1 MWNWAGDSLSW
12 IDEILDRA
20 LENVKKD
27 LKEKDKPLRRYK
39 KRVKNRN
46 SLYKK
51 RMKLG
56 RIKRKVRGGNHGGK

>member
-1 MWNWAGDSLSW
+1 MSW

-20 LENVKKD
+20 LENVKKY
-27 LKEKDKPLRRYK
+27 LKEKDEPLKKYK

-46 SLYKK
+46 ILYKK

-56 RIKRKVRGGNHGGK
+56 RVKRKVRGGNHGGK

>member
-1 MWNWAGDSLSW
+1 LSW

-20 LENVKKD
+20 LENVKKY
-27 LKEKDKPLRRYK
+27 LKEKDKPLKRYK

-46 SLYKK
+46 ILYKK

-56 RIKRKVRGGNHGGK
+56 RVKRKVRGGNHGGK

>member
-1 MWNWAGDSLSW
+1 MSW

-20 LENVKKD
+20 LENIKKY
-27 LKEKDKPLRRYK
+27 LKEKDKPLKRYK

-46 SLYKK
+46 ILYKK

-56 RIKRKVRGGNHGGK
+56 RVKRKVRGGNHGGK

>member
-1 MWNWAGDSLSW
+1 MSW

-20 LENVKKD
+20 LENVKKY
-27 LKEKDKPLRRYK
+27 LKEKDKPLKRYK

-46 SLYKK
+46 ILYKK

-56 RIKRKVRGGNHGGK
+56 RVKRKVRSGNHGGK

>member
-1 MWNWAGDSLSW
+1 MSW

-27 LKEKDKPLRRYK
+27 LKEKGKPLKRYK

-46 SLYKK
+46 ILYKK

-56 RIKRKVRGGNHGGK
+56 RVKRKVRGGNHGGK

>member
-1 MWNWAGDSLSW
+1 MSW

-20 LENVKKD
+20 LENVKKN
-27 LKEKDKPLRRYK
+27 LKEKDKPLKRYK

-46 SLYKK
+46 SLYNK

-56 RIKRKVRGGNHGGK
+56 RIKRKVRGGNHGEK

>member
-1 MWNWAGDSLSW
+1 MSW

-20 LENVKKD
+20 LENVKKN
-27 LKEKDKPLRRYK
+27 LKEKDKPLKRYK

-46 SLYKK
+46 ILYKK

-56 RIKRKVRGGNHGGK
+56 RVKRKVRGGNYGGK

>member
-1 MWNWAGDSLSW
+1 LSW

-27 LKEKDKPLRRYK
+27 LKEKDKPLKRYK

-46 SLYKK
+46 ILYKK

-56 RIKRKVRGGNHGGK
+56 RVKRKVRGGNRGGK

>member
-1 MWNWAGDSLSW
+1 MSW

-20 LENVKKD
+20 LENVKKY
-27 LKEKDKPLRRYK
+27 LKEKDKPLKRYK

-46 SLYKK
+46 ILYKK

-56 RIKRKVRGGNHGGK
+56 RVKRKVRGGNHGGK